1 MNNKIKYTIEI
12 DNNSENRDLIN
23 WLNKQ
28 EDLNKF
34 IVIMLEK
41 AMIEERNKE
50 TTITNDELNRIIN
63 SLDDSFW
70 DD

>member
-12 DNNSENRDLIN
+12 DNSSENRELID

-28 EDLNKF
+28 ENLNEF

-41 AMIEERNKE
+41 AMIEQRNKE
-50 TTITNDELNRIIN
+50 TTMTNDELNKIIN

>member
-12 DNNSENRDLIN
+12 DNSSENRELID

-28 EDLNKF
+28 ENLNEF

-41 AMIEERNKE
+41 AMIEQRNKE
-50 TTITNDELNRIIN
+50 ATMTNDELNKIIN

>member
-12 DNNSENRDLIN
+12 DNSSENRELID

-28 EDLNKF
+28 EDLNEF

-50 TTITNDELNRIIN
+50 KAMTNKELNKILN

>member
-12 DNNSENRDLIN
+12 DNSSENRELVD
-23 WLNKQ
+23 WLNKK
-28 EDLNKF
+28 EDLNEF

-50 TTITNDELNRIIN
+50 KAMTNKELNKILN

>member
-1 MNNKIKYTIEI
+1 MNNKIKYTVEI
-12 DNNSENRDLIN
+12 DNNSENRELID

-28 EDLNKF
+28 ENLNEF

-41 AMIEERNKE
+41 AMIEERSKQKDMTNKE
-50 TTITNDELNRIIN
+50 LNKILN

>member
-1 MNNKIKYTIEI
+1 MSNKIKYTIEI
-12 DNNSENRDLIN
+12 DNSSENRELID

-28 EDLNKF
+28 EDLNEF

-50 TTITNDELNRIIN
+50 KAMTNKELNKILN